1 MKGVEAAKGKLVV
14 VVLAVNRLV
23 RKIGECVV
31 HPPHIPF
38 HAETEPAQMGRLRDH
53 WPSCGLFGNRLDIR
67 MFFVYLLVETA
78 KEVDRVQVFATA
90 ILVGDPLPLLARI
103 IEIKHGSDRVYA
115 QAIDVILVEQ
125 IGRASCRETAD
136 FIASVIEN
144 VRLPVGMKALAG
156 VGMFEQVCTVEV
168 GQTVSVGREV

>member
-1 MKGVEAAKGKLVV
+1 MKGVEAAEGKLVM

-31 HPPHIPF
+31 HPTHIPF

-53 WPSCGLFGNRLDIR
+53 WPSCGLFGDRLYIR
-67 MFFVYLLVETA
+67 MFFVYLLVEA
-78 KEVDRVQVFATA
+78 AQEVDRIQVFPTA

-115 QAIDVILVEQ
+115 QAIDVIFVEPEHGAAQ
-125 IGRASCRETAD
+125 KETAD
-136 FIASVIEN
+136 
-144 VRLPVGMKALAG
+144 
-156 VGMFEQVCTVEV
+156 
-168 GQTVSVGREV
+168 